1 MNIDRESIIKE
12 KHLELFY
19 KSFSNKEY
27 SNAILALCNLSEN
40 EELDDIEIEF
50 VFNAFVAP
58 NIEEIKFN
66 FEKNVKFLN
75 LNYDFGNMEY
85 YILPTEYEGKYF
97 ILDKKNKRIVKIKED
112 FRKIYIDEQKF
123 SDYSIIIEKNKDI
136 INPFIVASDLKL
148 RNRNLYVVINKEI
161 EAFLQIKEYDKD
173 ELNNIKIFKSLLD
186 FEKYFIE
193 SEDYFPRNTVKYD
206 NNPINRLEEIR
217 ERIHFYRINKKCTKR
232 PLLSIGIPSAER
244 GTFALSSII
253 NTLKSKFD
261 YEIEIIISD
270 NASTTLPQ
278 YYNIIKSIQDSRLV
292 YNRNDINLGYH
303 GNVKKLIE
311 LAKAKYILFNCDT
324 DVLITDRLE
333 EILSIIRDA
342 KQNYSQIITDG
353 YTKGL
358 GKNDL
363 YIKSAYDTLN
373 NVSFMSNYLF
383 GNIFNVDLIKENR
396 FIEYL
401 DFNADHSEFILS
413 YYHMAID
420 LFLESF
426 GNTFVYSKKI
436 VDEYAGETSY
446 LVSKKLV
453 YLKID
458 EFEDFEDFTYK
469 YNSEFRI
476 DDRDDRTLITGYVV
490 GYKVLNNILRV
501 YTIAGRTAQHISCSK
516 LLKDILYDKDLISE
530 FIVSYTKLYTKTLFL
545 IGLNAGY
552 NYKETDLKNEEII
565 NKIEKSMDYINKEN
579 DKFYQLLQDYEK
591 KSGISVE
598 MGKIKNN
605 IENEYEMFIK
615 NMNSKFFH

>member
-1 MNIDRESIIKE
+1 MEKENLKSKLID
-12 KHLELFY
+12 LFY
-19 KSFSNKEY
+19 KSFETMSYKTSLEALNNY
-27 SNAILALCNLSEN
+27 SKVDKLP
-40 EELDDIEIEF
+40 DEIIDF
-50 VFNAFVAP
+50 VFGAFIEP
-58 NIEEIKFN
+58 NLKEIKN
-66 FEKNVKFLN
+66 NIYKNSL
-75 LNYDFGNMEY
+75 LIDIPIDMENITY
-85 YILPTEYEGKYF
+85 YILPTEENNTYF
-97 ILDKKNKRIVKIKED
+97 ILDKKYKKII
-112 FRKIYIDEQKF
+112 KINNEIDVIGNSLEKF
-123 SDYSIIIEKNKDI
+123 SDYSVIIEKDI
-136 INPFIVASDLKL
+136 DILNPFFLANDLKSI
-148 RNRNLYVVINKEI
+148 NRNLYVIIDKEI

-173 ELNNIKIFKSLLD
+173 ELNNIKIFKNVLE
-186 FEKYFIE
+186 FEEYFIE

-217 ERIHFYRINKKCTKR
+217 ERIHVYRINKKCTKR
-232 PLLSIGIPSAER
+232 PLLSIGIPSSER
-244 GTFALSSII
+244 GTFALSNII
-253 NTLKSKFD
+253 HTLNTQFD
-261 YEIEIIISD
+261 YEIEVILSD

-278 YYNIIKSIQDSRLV
+278 YYNIIKNIQDSRLV

-303 GNVKKLIE
+303 GNVRKLIE

-373 NVSFMSNYLF
+373 NVSFISNYLF

-436 VDEYAGETSY
+436 VDEYVGETSY

-458 EFEDFEDFTYK
+458 EFEDFTYK

-552 NYKETDLKNEEII
+552 NYKKTDLKNEEII

-591 KSGISVE
+591 KSGISLE
-598 MGKIKNN
+598 LEEIKND
-605 IENEYEMFIK
+605 IKDEYEKFIK
-615 NMNSKFFH
+615 DINLTFLNE